1 MALRIVLS
9 RYFLFWPGLLYLLL
23 ATPLARHSMET
34 TMSVHMLVQMPLLV
48 ICGFMFCLLL
58 PDAWQNK
65 LLAALG
71 GATSSVLLALFAA
84 SYWMLPRALDA
95 ALSNPLAEGAKF
107 ISLPI
112 LVGLPLALAWKKLS
126 LIGRGFVWA
135 NLISMLAVLGWLYI
149 VAPVRVCNNYLMNQ
163 QENTGW
169 LMVKL
174 ALILFLYWLGT
185 LFFGG
190 KPVPLESSAAKSSVS
205 DSLHN

>member
-1 MALRIVLS
+1 MALRIVLP

-48 ICGFMFCLLL
+48 VSGFMACLLL
-58 PDAWQNK
+58 PEAWQNK

-107 ISLPI
+107 LSLPI
-112 LVGLPLALAWKKLS
+112 LVGLPLALAWKRLS

-149 VAPVRVCNNYLMNQ
+149 VAPVRVCNNYLVNQ

-174 ALILFLYWLGT
+174 ALILFLYWLST

-190 KPVPLESSAAKSSVS
+190 NPVPHESTAAKNSVEKW
-205 DSLHN
+205 